1 MIQKGITMNAKN
13 DSQAPNLPRGTRV
26 LNIND
31 GEAGTILAPRMGR
44 NGRIRGYD
52 VQTADGLEG
61 WCLREFIVLTD
72 SE

>member
-1 MIQKGITMNAKN
+1 MNMKENTMDAKN
-13 DSQAPNLPRGTRV
+13 ENQTTNLPRGTRV

-52 VQTADGLEG
+52 VHTADGVEG
-61 WCLREFIVLTD
+61 WSLSEFIVLTNN
-72 SE
+72 E